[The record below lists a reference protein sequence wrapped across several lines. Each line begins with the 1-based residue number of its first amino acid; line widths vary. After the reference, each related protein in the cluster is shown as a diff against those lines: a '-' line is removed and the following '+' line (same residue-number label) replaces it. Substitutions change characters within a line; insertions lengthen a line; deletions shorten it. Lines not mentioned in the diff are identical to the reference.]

1 MQSLVKRAG
10 SALLGLFEACW
21 HYLGSLAAVCLLA
34 AALGLGIY
42 HMLIPDSAPTC
53 YCYAGV
59 HNTAGAEP
67 PDGVL
72 ALGRNVSPGVPHV
85 RLEHDAQGRVRH
97 MKSVNAHGRLCALP
111 GSRVA
116 EQRLE
121 YDAAGRLVRKENRDA
136 DGSLAEDAQ
145 GVASRD
151 FERDAAGRVVRTVFR
166 NAAGRLTAPR
176 FPGYAER
183 QAEYDPQGR
192 LVRVVHLGAD
202 GTPTRN
208 ASGEELVEYR
218 YGADGSVT
226 RSNYVGGE
234 LADDYD
240 GVAQEEWRTS
250 ALGSTRSW
258 KNAAGAAVINPAVGA
273 AELHHDHASQGG
285 VERRLF
291 MDAAGAP
298 NEYTR
303 ACAEH
308 LVRCNSDGQPEWE
321 FYGGANGLPVNHPAL
336 GYAERLCQYS
346 PEGHLE
352 REYFWDAQGRPA
364 AISERRHVDTHAG
377 AYTLSLHSDGS
388 TVVQPE

>member
-1 MQSLVKRAG
+1 MQSLVNRAG

-42 HMLIPDSAPTC
+42 HMLIPGSAPTC

-59 HNTAGAEP
+59 RNTAGAVP

-85 RLEHDAQGRVRH
+85 RLEYDEQGRVLR
-97 MKSVNAHGRLCALP
+97 MKSVDEHGRLCALP

-121 YDAAGRLVRKENRDA
+121 YDAGGHLVRKENRDA
-136 DGSLAEDAQ
+136 RGAPAEDAQ
-145 GVASRD
+145 GVASRL
-151 FERDAAGRVVRTVFR
+151 FERDAAGRVVRTEFR
-166 NAAGRLTAPR
+166 NAAGQLAEPR
-176 FPGYAER
+176 FPGYAESR
-183 QAEYDPQGR
+183 AQYDPQGR
-192 LVRVVHLGAD
+192 LVRVEYLGAD
-202 GTPTRN
+202 GRPTRN
-208 ASGEELVEYR
+208 AAGEGLVEYC

-234 LADDYD
+234 LTDDYA
-240 GVAQEEWRTS
+240 GVAQEEWHTS

-258 KNAAGAAVINPAVGA
+258 KDAAGNAVINPAVGA
-273 AELHHDHASQGG
+273 AALHHDHASRGG
-285 VERRLF
+285 VERRRF
-291 MDAAGAP
+291 MDAAGEPSA
-298 NEYTR
+298 YAR

-308 LVRCNSDGQPEWE
+308 LVRFNDEGKPVWE
-321 FYGGANGLPVNHPAL
+321 YYGGADGLPVNHPAL
-336 GYAERLCQYS
+336 GYAERLCQYA
-346 PEGHLE
+346 PEGQLE